1 MKFFVIISMLLVFV
15 SCDPYRFG
23 FEKNPAFVLD
33 ETFKSITN
41 LDQTSF
47 LELTSKEALC
57 VYGNDKGIKYLK
69 ENLQINS
76 EEIRFVPNVLETRYF
91 KVPNFVGYWS
101 YYFERFEID
110 LNNKTSDEFLMRV
123 IFDCNYGT
131 EDEKDQDLINLKPSK
146 YKKKECR
153 IVKFKPKQFAELP
166 IPEKCGILRL
176 DLEYDL

>member
-1 MKFFVIISMLLVFV
+1 MKFFVIISTLLILV

-33 ETFKSITN
+33 ETFKSISN
-41 LDQTSF
+41 LDQTTF

-57 VYGNDKGIKYLK
+57 VYGNDEGIKYLK
-69 ENLQINS
+69 ENLHINS
-76 EEIRFVPNVLETRYF
+76 EEIRLIPSVLETRYF

-101 YYFERFEID
+101 YYFERYEID
-110 LNNKTSDEFLMRV
+110 LKNKTSDEFLMRV
-123 IFDCNYGT
+123 IVDCNYGT

-153 IVKFKPKQFAELP
+153 IVKFKPKLFSELP
-166 IPEKCGILRL
+166 IPDKCGILRL
-176 DLEYDL
+176 DLDDDL